1 MLSFLVMP
9 VKLLLALFFRPSLAE
24 GLVHNHQFKGLIF
37 CYNHNFSIT
46 DGEAIREWTFETKPD
61 YFNFLLLPHES
72 VLAIQKNCFLC

>member
-24 GLVHNHQFKGLIF
+24 GLVHNHQLEGLIF
-37 CYNHNFSIT
+37 GCNHNFSTT
-46 DGEAIREWTFETKPD
+46 DGEAIREWTFKTKPD
-61 YFNFLLLPHES
+61 YLNFLLLTHES